1 MKSSSAH
8 QHRFAF
14 IRIARA
20 RARLAA
26 MDVAFKRVNPGDDV
40 PPPPKELKEWAANT
54 AGGTAGGMAYGAA
67 RGYGAVDPAHAH
79 LAAIV
84 AKRHRWMRAA
94 HEATMGGLR
103 LGSFVAVF
111 SAVQLG
117 SASHRGAG
125 KKDMWDTVAA
135 GAITSGATGLALPG
149 GLITRL
155 QGAALGVVVGGGL
168 CLPLGYAMQEIDKV
182 IPEPEPSEPEGIGG
196 PSGDGRPTRD
206 LAGEVIA
213 GAERDL
219 RRAGPRRRRWF
230 GWLRGDRN
238 E

>member
-1 MKSSSAH
+1 
-8 QHRFAF
+8 
-14 IRIARA
+14 
-20 RARLAA
+20 

-135 GAITSGATGLALPG
+135 GAITSCATGLALPG
-149 GLITRL
+149 GLFTRL
-155 QGAALGVVVGGGL
+155 QGAALGVFVGGGL

-182 IPEPEPSEPEGIGG
+182 VPEPEPSEPEGIGDPPG
-196 PSGDGRPTRD
+196 MVDRRETSPGKSSRAPSETCEAPRPGDGVGSDGSAAIETNS
-206 LAGEVIA
+206 GE
-213 GAERDL
+213 RS
-219 RRAGPRRRRWF
+219 
-230 GWLRGDRN
+230 
-238 E
+238 

>member
-1 MKSSSAH
+1 
-8 QHRFAF
+8 
-14 IRIARA
+14 
-20 RARLAA
+20 

-117 SASHRGAG
+117 SASHRGAERRTCG
-125 KKDMWDTVAA
+125 TRSRRAPSRPARRDSPSRAD
-135 GAITSGATGLALPG
+135 SSPG
-149 GLITRL
+149 S
-155 QGAALGVVVGGGL
+155 GGGGSA
-168 CLPLGYAMQEIDKV
+168 CSSAGDCASHWATPCRKSTRWS
-182 IPEPEPSEPEGIGG
+182 PSLSLASRRIGDPPG
-196 PSGDGRPTRD
+196 MVDRRETSPGKSSR
-206 LAGEVIA
+206 

-219 RRAGPRRRRWF
+219 RSAAP
-230 GWLRGDRN
+230 GDGVGSDGSAAIETNNGERS
-238 E
+238 

>member
-1 MKSSSAH
+1 MLEPTERTSALLH
-8 QHRFAF
+8 NAASV
-14 IRIARA
+14 RIARA

-135 GAITSGATGLALPG
+135 GAITSCATGLALPG
-149 GLITRL
+149 GLFTRL
-155 QGAALGVVVGGGL
+155 QGGGARRVRVGGD
-168 CLPLGYAMQEIDKV
+168 CASHWATPCRK
-182 IPEPEPSEPEGIGG
+182 S
-196 PSGDGRPTRD
+196 TR
-206 LAGEVIA
+206 
-213 GAERDL
+213 
-219 RRAGPRRRRWF
+219 
-230 GWLRGDRN
+230 
-238 E
+238 